1 MSWIFWAVSLAA
13 ITCGPAFAADAPN
26 ASQASKNAL
35 AQGETPKSARMLY
48 VCDDSSMTRRAF
60 AREFGAARFE
70 TAQTVHAKSEAWSAP
85 RCITQAEK
93 RRLTQKQFASAR

>member
-1 MSWIFWAVSLAA
+1 MTRIFCAVALAA
-13 ITCGPAFAADAPN
+13 VTCGSALAADAPN

-35 AQGETPKSARMLY
+35 VETPKTARMLY

-70 TAQTVHAKSEAWSAP
+70 TAETVRVKSEAWSAP
-85 RCITQAEK
+85 RCITQAQQ
-93 RRLTQKQFASAR
+93 RRLAQRQFASAR